1 MTVISPNN
9 RHIQNLLGFYK
20 LKSEISEAISELKKV
35 FSPATIDFLTQFTFT
50 DNGVTQMKITEIL
63 KRRGISAST
72 YSKTI
77 KPEIETL
84 LGEPIVETRET
95 QKNDH
100 SRTKKVRGSAYKI
113 LIPLRKIKYLIKKYL
128 KQKHAQEIAELQAFR
143 ADLLAIPG
151 DDIENDIKSD
161 IESDA
166 EKPRQDSAEIDF
178 SNGQNKSLREN
189 LSEKDIN
196 KLNITDLFIVKNF
209 GKIKITN
216 TVKNYLNTFPL
227 FRDFMSWSES
237 KRYEIAKTIQLAII
251 KTETDIEEPKP
262 QIMIKRAIGRFMS
275 EYADKPKNE
284 FFRLLYTFVFN
295 SLKND
300 EEDHSEPSEDHSE
313 DDEPMDEPIPGS
325 WESVKPTL
333 RRLLDEKPASDLS
346 HEEKVAEI
354 EDMLKKLDDYRE
366 NNSERIQDL
375 DDQGVF

>member
-1 MTVISPNN
+1 MTVKTANN

-20 LKSEISEAISELKKV
+20 LKSEISEALSELKKV

-63 KRRGISAST
+63 ERRGISAST

-77 KPEIETL
+77 KPEIEAL

-95 QKNDH
+95 QKNDR

-113 LIPLRKIKYLIKKYL
+113 LIPLRKIKYLVKKYL
-128 KQKHAQEIAELQAFR
+128 KQKHDQEIAELQAFR

-151 DDIENDIKSD
+151 DDIENDIKND

-178 SNGQNKSLREN
+178 SNGQNKSFREN

-216 TVKNYLNTFPL
+216 TVKNYLNTFSL
-227 FRDFMSWSES
+227 FRDFMSWTES

-251 KTETDIEEPKP
+251 KTKTDIEEPKP
-262 QIMIKRAIGRFMS
+262 QIMIKRAISRFMS
-275 EYADKPKNE
+275 EYADKPKSE
-284 FFRLLYTFVFN
+284 FLRLLYTFVFN

-300 EEDHSEPSEDHSE
+300 QEDESEPSEDDSE
-313 DDEPMDEPIPGS
+313 IEEPTPGT
-325 WESVKPTL
+325 WEALKPTF
-333 RRLLDEKPASDLS
+333 RRLLDEKPKSDLS
-346 HEEKVAEI
+346 HEEKKAEI
-354 EDMLKKLDDYRE
+354 ERMLKQLHGEDQEKPPRDH
-366 NNSERIQDL
+366 DL
-375 DDQGVF
+375 DDLGVY